1 MYPASEMDEK
11 PWEDPNDRSVEFRR
25 LHEGTAMSYF
35 FEHGCFFALR
45 KMYQFPLV
53 NAVEVSEVL

>member
-1 MYPASEMDEK
+1 MDEK